1 MVHIDYVDK
10 VDCEQPEEEA
20 TDPAGELEELQG
32 HVIVVLVFHLHL
44 GPGPVD
50 DGVEGEVA
58 GVGPVATDDEECS
71 EDSQDEAEDDVKEV
85 EPGVDGAEAAALTNL
100 MALLLRKVFNC
111 NLLGGCLVINC
122 VIFCF
127 VFFLILVRNISLGG
141 DILVHILLGG
151 EVLLVL
157 VAALLTDWTSVWL
170 LPLTEFVEVAIV
182 D

>member
-58 GVGPVATDDEECS
+58 SC
-71 EDSQDEAEDDVKEV
+71 
-85 EPGVDGAEAAALTNL
+85 LT
-100 MALLLRKVFNC
+100 VNC
-111 NLLGGCLVINC
+111 
-122 VIFCF
+122 
-127 VFFLILVRNISLGG
+127 
-141 DILVHILLGG
+141 
-151 EVLLVL
+151 
-157 VAALLTDWTSVWL
+157 LT
-170 LPLTEFVEVAIV
+170 A
-182 D
+182 